1 MSHTFPG
8 RADVD
13 REAANIAIRLPPRLA
28 PLARI
33 ATSFR
38 WSWTPDGAELFR
50 SIDPH
55 RWELSGMSPYRFLQ
69 EVSLRTLERAAA
81 DDAVVERVGRLAE
94 TLEADRARPFA
105 STGVAPEHPVAFF
118 CAEFGVHA
126 SLPLYAGG
134 LGGLAGDILKEASDR
149 ALPLV
154 GVGLMYRQGYFHQ
167 RLDTSGL
174 QHEYWIDTDPERLAA
189 VRVTGSDDRPL
200 VVTIPVWGREVRA
213 QIWRVDIGRVPLYLL
228 DTQLPDN
235 TIIDRWITARLYD
248 GNPAVRLAQYCVLG
262 VGGVRALATL
272 GIEPGVIH
280 LNEGH
285 AALAS
290 LELAAREVA
299 AGADF
304 QAACERVRKRV
315 VFTTHTPVAAGNE
328 RYAPAEILSVMPDF
342 PARLGTDT
350 EGFLGLGRIHPE
362 ESLEPSG
369 MTPLAIRMS
378 RSVNAV
384 SKRHG
389 DTARA
394 MWKELF
400 PGVPTDRVPI
410 FHITNGVHLPTW
422 LSPALG
428 RLLDRHLSPGWRE
441 RTAEPATWD
450 AVEGIPDEELWAERV
465 AARRQLVELVRR
477 RSIADRLRRG
487 EPIDYI
493 QAPEH
498 FDPEVLTLGFARRLA
513 EYKRLHLL
521 TYDAGR
527 ALRLLEGPRPLQL
540 FFAGKAHPSDEGA
553 KRIVQTMFA
562 LKSSPHVARRV
573 AFLEDHDLALGAELV
588 AGCDVWVN
596 LPRPPLEASGTSGM
610 KAALNGAL
618 NLSVLDGWWMEAYS
632 GDNGWAING
641 DVDPD
646 DAAKDARD
654 AGALYDLLEGEVLPL
669 FYERGADGI
678 PHGWVKKMKASL
690 RSIAPRFAAT
700 RMLDEYIHKV
710 YETQNS

>member
-1 MSHTFPG
+1 MSYAYPG
-8 RADVD
+8 QADVERD
-13 REAANIAIRLPPRLA
+13 IDSIAIRLPP
-28 PLARI
+28 PLASLARV
-33 ATSFR
+33 AVSFR
-38 WSWTPDGAELFR
+38 WSWTPGAAELFNE
-50 SIDPH
+50 IDPH

-69 EVSLRTLERAAA
+69 DVGLAVLERAAA
-81 DDAVVERVGRLAE
+81 DDGIVERLARLAG
-94 TLEADRARPFA
+94 TVAADLARPPA

-134 LGGLAGDILKEASDR
+134 LGGLAGDVLKEASDR
-149 ALPLV
+149 ALPMV

-167 RLDTSGL
+167 LLDTTGL

-189 VRVTGSDDRPL
+189 VRVTGSDEKPL
-200 VVTIPVWGREVRA
+200 VVSIPVWGREVRA
-213 QIWRVDIGRVPLYLL
+213 QIWRVDVGRVPLYLL
-228 DTQLPDN
+228 DTQLPEN
-235 TIIDRWITARLYD
+235 TVIDRWITARLYD
-248 GNPAVRLAQYCVLG
+248 GNPSVRLAQYCVLG
-262 VGGVRALATL
+262 VGGVRALAAL
-272 GIEPGVIH
+272 GIDPGVVH

-285 AALAS
+285 AALAV

-299 AGADF
+299 GGADF
-304 QAACERVRKRV
+304 KSACERARRRV

-328 RYAPAEILSVMPDF
+328 MYAPADILSVMPDF

-350 EGFLGLGRIHPE
+350 EGLLRLGRIHPD
-362 ESLEPSG
+362 SPLEPSG

-378 RSVNAV
+378 RSVNGV

-389 DTARA
+389 TTARG

-400 PGVPTDRVPI
+400 PGTAVDKVPI

-428 RLLDRHLSPGWRE
+428 RLLDRHLAPGWRE
-441 RTAEPATWD
+441 RAAEPATWD
-450 AVEGIPDEELWAERV
+450 AVEGIPDEELWAQRM
-465 AARRQLVELVRR
+465 AARRRLVELVRLKGV
-477 RSIADRLRRG
+477 ADRLRRG
-487 EPIDYI
+487 ESIDYV
-493 QAPEH
+493 QAPAH

-521 TYDAGR
+521 THDPAR
-527 ALRLLEGPRPLQL
+527 ALRLLEKPRPVQL
-540 FFAGKAHPSDEGA
+540 FFAGKAHPRDEGA

-562 LKSSPHVARRV
+562 LKSAQNVAGHV

-588 AGCDVWVN
+588 AGCDVWIN

-610 KAALNGAL
+610 KAGLNGCL
-618 NLSVLDGWWMEAYS
+618 NLSVLDGWWMEAYD
-632 GDNGWAING
+632 GENGWAING

-654 AGALYDLLEGEVLPL
+654 AAALYDLLEDQVLPL

-678 PHGWVKKMKASL
+678 PHGWVTKMKASL
-690 RSIAPRFAAT
+690 RTIAPRFSTT
-700 RMLDEYIHKV
+700 RMLDEYVHKV
-710 YETQNS
+710 YEQP